1 MNIFTQF
8 LLRKAYRYIEKK
20 YGASF
25 MKFKNY
31 FQLRQTF
38 TTKEIDRADWNHSIL
53 KSKWPKNQDNMDV
66 RILYNLR

>member
-53 KSKWPKNQDNMDV
+53 KSK
-66 RILYNLR
+66 